1 MEISRTSSYTTDRS
15 DICDLVPESA
25 INILDVGCSN
35 GTLGASLMVMNSNRL
50 VTGIEFVSEF
60 AVEAM
65 SRLHRVHQADIEQ
78 FDWGVF
84 NQEQF
89 DCIIFADVL
98 EHLCAPERTIS
109 NALPHLKPGGY
120 IVLSMPN
127 IRHISALWA
136 IAVKG
141 TFPRRDRG
149 IFDQTHLRWFTLADA
164 RSVLITQGL
173 SIENESFG
181 LRLGDK
187 GGGIWN
193 RLMKKCL
200 NPVSHVGPVREFL
213 TYQYCI
219 QARKG
224 D

>member
-1 MEISRTSSYTTDRS
+1 MNLQRASAYTTDRS

-25 INILDVGCSN
+25 IEILDVGCSN
-35 GTLGASLMVMNSNRL
+35 GALGASLIAANTSRL
-50 VTGIEFVSEF
+50 VTGIEYSAEF
-60 AVEAM
+60 AADAQA
-65 SRLHRVHQADIEQ
+65 RLHRVLQADIEM
-78 FDWGVF
+78 FDWDLF
-84 NQEQF
+84 KQNQF
-89 DCIIFADVL
+89 DCMIFADVL
-98 EHLCAPERTIS
+98 EHLRTPERTLS
-109 NALPHLKPGGY
+109 DALPHLRPGGY

-127 IRHISALWA
+127 IRHVSALWS

-164 RSVLITQGL
+164 RFLLQKQGL
-173 SIENESFG
+173 TIENESFG

-187 GGGIWN
+187 GGGRWN

-200 NPVSHVGPVREFL
+200 NPIARVGPVREFL

-219 QARKG
+219 QARKS
-224 D
+224 